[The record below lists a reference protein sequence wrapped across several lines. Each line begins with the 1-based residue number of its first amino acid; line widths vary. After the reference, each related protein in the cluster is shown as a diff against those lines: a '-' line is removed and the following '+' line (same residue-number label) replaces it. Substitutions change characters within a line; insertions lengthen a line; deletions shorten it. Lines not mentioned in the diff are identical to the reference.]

1 MDLRILIA
9 DRISPEGIEILK
21 GAADV
26 DVRTGMSAEELAK
39 ALPNYHGLIVRSQT
53 QVSRQA
59 LEHASE
65 LRVIGRAGVGVDNID
80 IDAASERGIIV
91 VNAPTGNTISA
102 AELTVALL
110 LALARHVVSA
120 DNSLRRGEWNRKAF
134 VGVEVRGKTL
144 GVVGMGQVGSAVARR
159 LRAME
164 MDVLGFDPFVPDE
177 RAQILGVELVTLDD
191 LLARSDFV
199 SLHSALTP
207 ETQHLLSEEGFKK
220 MKPGARFVN
229 VARGGLVDEAALL
242 AALESGHIAG
252 AALDVFEAEPPEKDN
267 PLLAH
272 PAVITTPHLGASTVE
287 AQEQVA
293 LDVAREVVQV
303 LSGRPATAAVNAPV
317 LDPET
322 LAAIG
327 PYLPVAEMCGTVA
340 TQLGGG
346 GWKEIEI
353 DYQGELANYDTT
365 ALKAAAVSGLLST
378 ISEEQVNVVSLQHV
392 LTRRG
397 WHVEER
403 KMDEAGPFTNLVSI
417 RLRGQD
423 GESCVRGTL
432 VHGTPHIVE
441 IDGFEVDVARSALS
455 RGEDYILIVENED
468 RPGRVGAVGSALGEM
483 GVNISHMAVGRRDPR
498 KAREAVMVLSM
509 DRSLDS
515 EELRTVSAIPGI
527 AKVLQVRF

>member
-1 MDLRILIA
+1 MGLRVLVA

-21 GAADV
+21 GAAQV
-26 DVRTGMSAEELAK
+26 DVRTGMSAEDLAE

-53 QVSRQA
+53 QVPRQA
-59 LEHASE
+59 LEKASE

-120 DNSLRRGEWNRKAF
+120 DNSLRRGEWNRKSF
-134 VGVEVRGKTL
+134 VGVEVRGKTV

-164 MDVLGFDPFVPDE
+164 MEVLGFDPFVPEE
-177 RAQILGVELVTLDD
+177 RAQMLGVELVSLDR
-191 LLARSDFV
+191 LLERSDFV
-199 SLHSALTP
+199 SLHCALTP
-207 ETQHLLSEEGFKK
+207 DTKHLLGEERLTK
-220 MKPGARFVN
+220 MKPGARLVN
-229 VARGGLVDEAALL
+229 AARGGLIDEAALL
-242 AALESGHIAG
+242 AALESGQIAG
-252 AALDVFEAEPPEKDN
+252 AALDVFEDEPPKKDN
-267 PLLAH
+267 PLLGH
-272 PAVITTPHLGASTVE
+272 PGVITTPHLGASTVE
-287 AQEQVA
+287 AQEQVS
-293 LDVAREVVQV
+293 LDVAREVVHV

-327 PYLPVAEMCGTVA
+327 PYLPVAEMCGSVA

-346 GWKEIEI
+346 AWKQIEI

-365 ALKAAAVSGLLST
+365 ALKTAVVAGLLST

-403 KMDEAGPFTNLVSI
+403 KMDDAGPYTNLVSV
-417 RLRGQD
+417 RLHGQG
-423 GESCVRGTL
+423 GESLVRGTL
-432 VHGTPHIVE
+432 VHSVPHIVE

-468 RPGRVGAVGSALGEM
+468 RPGRVGAVGNALGEM
-483 GVNISHMAVGRRDPR
+483 AVNISHMAVGRRDPR

-509 DRSLDS
+509 DRCLDA
-515 EELRTVSAIPGI
+515 EELRSVAAIPGI
-527 AKVLQVRF
+527 EKVLQVRF